1 MVQGD
6 VEFANITSLRRVW
19 YATSTFPSGLHIT
32 YHNQREL
39 SEFEATQRKLDA
51 LLFLL
56 SPEVGVW
63 RQEDDENVSQGDG
76 DR

>member
-19 YATSTFPSGLHIT
+19 YATSTFPSRLHIT
-32 YHNQREL
+32 YYNEREL

-51 LLFLL
+51 LLFLV
-56 SPEVGVW
+56 SPEMGVW
-63 RQEDDENVSQGDG
+63 RQEGDENLPQGDG